1 MFKKPY
7 LKDINSETIREDED
21 IYKIVYK
28 EGDFSG
34 ECVYRKVIMKGQSKP
49 IVQQPLVLIRVDM
62 GDIIELIHKKTPLC
76 SDNFNEINM
85 EIRTDSRQRLNDF
98 LSHHQ

>member
-34 ECVYRKVIMKGQSKP
+34 ECVYRKVIMKGQTKP